1 MTGER
6 DLSGQGME
14 DAGDSVVTVRVDGL
28 GKCYAIY
35 RSPADRL
42 KQMLFPWRRFHAD
55 YWALRDVSFEV
66 PRGETV
72 GILGRNGAG
81 KSTLL
86 KVITGTVAATE
97 GSVQVRGR
105 VAALLELGAGF
116 NPEFTGRENVHLAAA
131 VLGLTDRQIAE
142 RFDTIAEFAGIG
154 DFLEQPVKLYSS
166 GMYARLAFAVAA
178 HVDADLLIIDEILS
192 VGDAAF
198 NQKCMRFIEGFKKRG
213 TILFVSHDAGSM
225 ARLCDR
231 IVWLDGGGVRQIGQ
245 PKEVLEAYMA
255 AVYGESEGDR
265 LRIGGRRTAAPVTV
279 HAPVAPPPVPSQ
291 VQVFDFDPDAPW
303 FGLEGARILNAT
315 LTDVDNGHVSMRGG
329 EHVVLTITA
338 IVHQPMTQPII
349 GFLVKDRL
357 GQIIFVDNSFSTHS
371 LLPRTAEPGEIL
383 TARFHFTLPHLA
395 EGDYAVSVAIA
406 EGTETAHVQHHWL
419 HDAMFFRVT
428 TGHPFRG
435 LVAVPMDRVSL
446 EIGQADPLRQ

>member
-1 MTGER
+1 MSDQSGDKGDTG
-6 DLSGQGME
+6 L
-14 DAGDSVVTVRVDGL
+14 AAVRVEGL

-55 YWALRDVSFEV
+55 YWALRDVSFDV
-66 PRGETV
+66 PRGQTV

-86 KVITGTVAATE
+86 KVITGTVAPTQ
-97 GSVQVRGR
+97 GRVRVQGR

-131 VLGLTDRQIAE
+131 VLGLTEQQIVE
-142 RFDTIAEFAGIG
+142 RFDTIADFAGIG

-198 NQKCMRFIEGFKKRG
+198 NQKCMRFIEEFKKRG
-213 TILFVSHDAGSM
+213 TILFVSHDTGSM

-231 IVWLDGGGVRQIGQ
+231 VVWLDGGTVRQIGQ

-255 AVYGESEGDR
+255 AVYGESDGER
-265 LRIGGRRTAAPVTV
+265 LRIGGRRAPTPPQTSQ
-279 HAPVAPPPVPSQ
+279 APAPPPVPSQ

-315 LTDVDNGHVSMRGG
+315 LTDADNGQLSMRGG
-329 EHVVLTITA
+329 ENVVLTVTA
-338 IVHQPMTQPII
+338 LVNQPMNQPIV

-371 LLPRTAEPGEIL
+371 LLPRTAEAGEIL
-383 TARFHFTLPHLA
+383 TARFHFILPHLA

-419 HDAMFFRVT
+419 HDALFFRVT
-428 TGHPFRG
+428 TGRPFRG
-435 LVAVPMDRVSL
+435 LVAVPMERVSL
-446 EIGQADPLRQ
+446 EIGQAAPLRQ

>member
-1 MTGER
+1 MDEEQV
-6 DLSGQGME
+6 LSDQSGDKDRV
-14 DAGDSVVTVRVDGL
+14 DAAAVRVEGL

-66 PRGETV
+66 PRGQTV

-86 KVITGTVAATE
+86 KVITGTVAPTQGTVA
-97 GSVQVRGR
+97 VQGR

-131 VLGLTDRQIAE
+131 VLGLNDRQIAE
-142 RFDTIAEFAGIG
+142 RFDTIADFAGIG

-231 IVWLDGGGVRQIGQ
+231 VVWLDGGTVRQMGP

-255 AVYGESEGDR
+255 SVYGESEGDR
-265 LRIGGRRTAAPVTV
+265 LRIGGRRLS
-279 HAPVAPPPVPSQ
+279 APVAPSVPPPQSVPSQ

-315 LTDVDNGHVSMRGG
+315 LTAIDGGHITMRGG
-329 EHVVLTITA
+329 ENVVLSITA
-338 IVHQPMTQPII
+338 RVNQPMNQPII

-371 LLPRTAEPGEIL
+371 LLPRTVEPGETL
-383 TARFHFTLPHLA
+383 TARFHFTLPLLA

-419 HDAMFFRVT
+419 HDALFFRVT
-428 TGHPFRG
+428 TGRLFRG
-435 LVAVPMDRVSL
+435 LVAVPMDQVSL
-446 EIGQADPLRQ
+446 EIDQTDTLRQ

>member
-1 MTGER
+1 MSDQSDEK
-6 DLSGQGME
+6 DIAE
-14 DAGDSVVTVRVDGL
+14 EVTVRVEGL

-42 KQMLFPWRRFHAD
+42 KQMLLPWRRFHTD
-55 YWALRDVSFEV
+55 YWALRDVSFDV
-66 PRGETV
+66 PRGQTV

-86 KVITGTVAATE
+86 KVITGTVEPTLGKVA
-97 GSVQVRGR
+97 VRGR

-142 RFDTIAEFAGIG
+142 RFDTIADFAGIG

-178 HVDADLLIIDEILS
+178 HVDADILIIDEILS

-231 IVWLDGGGVRQIGQ
+231 IVWLDCGTVRQVGQ

-255 AVYGESEGDR
+255 SVYGESDGDR
-265 LRIGGRRTAAPVTV
+265 LRIGGRRATPPATV
-279 HAPVAPPPVPSQ
+279 SAPPPPPLASQ

-315 LTDVDNGHVSMRGG
+315 LTDVDSGNVTMRGG
-329 EHVVLTITA
+329 ENVVLTITA
-338 IVHQPMTQPII
+338 QVHQPMAQPII

-371 LLPRTAEPGEIL
+371 LLPRMAEPGEIL

-395 EGDYAVSVAIA
+395 EGDYAMSVAIA

-419 HDAMFFRVT
+419 HDALFFRVT
-428 TGHPFRG
+428 TGRSFRG
-435 LVAVPMDRVSL
+435 LVAVPMDQVSL
-446 EIGQADPLRQ
+446 EIGQAEPLRQ